1 MKVKLSKIIMIVYGR
16 GVLGGFALAVAGL
29 VLKSRPL
36 MKTGG
41 IVMLTTGA
49 LFTIPLIAAMCYF
62 GWQKLSSAF
71 KRRD

>member
-1 MKVKLSKIIMIVYGR
+1 MKVKLSKIILIVYGS

-41 IVMLTTGA
+41 ILLLATGA
-49 LFTIPLIAAMCYF
+49 LFTIPLIAVVVVSIV
-62 GWQKLSSAF
+62 KKVRSAF
-71 KRRD
+71 KREP

>member
-1 MKVKLSKIIMIVYGR
+1 MKVKLSKIIMIVYGS
-16 GVLGGFALAVAGL
+16 GVLGGFAVAVAGL

-49 LFTIPLIAAMCYF
+49 LFAIPLIAAVCYF
-62 GWQKLSSAF
+62 GWQRVASLL
-71 KRRD
+71 KREE